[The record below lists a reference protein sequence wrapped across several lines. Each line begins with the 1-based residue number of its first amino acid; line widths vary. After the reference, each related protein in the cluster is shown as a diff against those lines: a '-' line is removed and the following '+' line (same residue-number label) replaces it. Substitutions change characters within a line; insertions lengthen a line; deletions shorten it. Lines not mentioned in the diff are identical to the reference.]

1 MPERVILLA
10 DRGFAPPA
18 IVRDMDLSLIAGLNP
33 RYEEAHRLLVLEL
46 DHGKANEMG
55 SEQLEAFTKLCDL
68 VDRVDEIR
76 TLCTTSRRSSRNGRP
91 IFIAGAN
98 VTERVGWDDARIKAH
113 VIRQRA
119 LMERLRRLPLFHI
132 VLTHGVTLGWGTEY
146 VLTGDFALATRSAT
160 FGLPETGLGI
170 LPGARGTAEL
180 ALAVG
185 PAHALRLGCT
195 GETIGAEEAARIGLV
210 QEVVESVDAGMR
222 RVHELADL
230 VRRRSPTAVATYK
243 RAMLAACG
251 APTDAR
257 LEIERRAYEHTVATG
272 EAAVG
277 RQHFAAI
284 RDGGVPPWGPRR
296 LPEDP

>member
-1 MPERVILLA
+1 
-10 DRGFAPPA
+10 
-18 IVRDMDLSLIAGLNP
+18 MDLSTIAGLNP
-33 RYEEAHRLLVLEL
+33 TYEDEHRLLVLAL

-55 SEQLEAFTKLCDL
+55 TEQLDAFTRLCEL
-68 VDRVDEIR
+68 VESREEIR

-98 VTERVGWDDARIKAH
+98 VTERVGWDDDRVKAH
-113 VIRQRA
+113 VVRQRA
-119 LMERLRRLPLFHI
+119 LMDRLRRLPLFHV

-146 VLTGDFALATRSAT
+146 VLTGDFALATRTAT

-195 GETIGAEEAARIGLV
+195 GETIGADEAARIGLV
-210 QEVVESVDAGMR
+210 QEVVESVDAGLH
-222 RVHELADL
+222 RVRHLADL

-243 RAMLAACG
+243 RAMLNACG
-251 APTDAR
+251 AEPPVR
-257 LEIERRAYEHTVATG
+257 LELERRAYEHTIFTG
-272 EAAVG
+272 EAAIG
-277 RQHFAAI
+277 RQHFASI
-284 RDGGVPPWGPRR
+284 REGGIPPWGPRH
-296 LPEDP
+296 LPEDG